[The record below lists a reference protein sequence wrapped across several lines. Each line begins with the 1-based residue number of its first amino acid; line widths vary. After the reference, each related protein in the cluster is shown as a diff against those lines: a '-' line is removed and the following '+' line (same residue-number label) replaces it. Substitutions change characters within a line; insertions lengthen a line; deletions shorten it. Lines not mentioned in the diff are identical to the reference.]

1 MFPPTWSTGIRAIAD
16 RWTAGAA
23 NDYERILAIQ
33 DHLSDPSQFI
43 YDKTVPARDD
53 SYTILEFLTTTKRG
67 FCQQFSSAMAVMLR
81 TLGFPSRV
89 AIGYTP
95 GQRDPDT
102 GVYHVTTSELHSWV
116 EVLFPT
122 YGWLAFEP
130 TPGRTNPVANEYQH
144 PAVSCPPGPR
154 DAPPLPLA
162 EPRRRL
168 GRRAIRASFLASC
181 RTCLGGSSRA
191 GSR

>member
-1 MFPPTWSTGIRAIAD
+1 
-16 RWTAGAA
+16 
-23 NDYERILAIQ
+23 
-33 DHLSDPSQFI
+33 
-43 YDKTVPARDD
+43 
-53 SYTILEFLTTTKRG
+53 
-67 FCQQFSSAMAVMLR
+67 MLR

-144 PAVSCPPGPR
+144 PPSPAPPGRR
-154 DAPPLPLA
+154 DAPPRPVAAARRCRARPAITSELPRQLQNLSRRELPSGLA
-162 EPRRRL
+162 LTPLPSAPTERPEHARAGREASILLAVRRWASWWRWRSRPSARCGAEL
-168 GRRAIRASFLASC
+168 GCA
-181 RTCLGGSSRA
+181 SRA
-191 GSR
+191 MSRAR